1 MGNAIIKFCA
11 GKTDINH
18 NGIPDN
24 QELFTLITTLI
35 AKLEENIQ
43 AQENK
48 WVYDAEGGLRPAD

>member
-11 GKTDINH
+11 GKTDFNQ
-18 NGIPDN
+18 NGVADN
-24 QELFTLITTLI
+24 QELFALITTLI

-48 WVYDAEGGLRPAD
+48 WVYDAEGGLRPVD